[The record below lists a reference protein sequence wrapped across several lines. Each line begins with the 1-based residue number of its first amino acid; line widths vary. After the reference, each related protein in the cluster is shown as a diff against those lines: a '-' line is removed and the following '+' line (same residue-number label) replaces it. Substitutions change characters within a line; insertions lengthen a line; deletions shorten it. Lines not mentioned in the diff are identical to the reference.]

1 MKPERWREI
10 DRVFAEALEREPN
23 SRAAYLDA
31 VCGTDAELRREVESL
46 LAHDLPNTIVGEKAA
61 EEATQ
66 FLTAQGATREIGPYQ
81 IVRSLGIG
89 GMGRVFLAH
98 DNRLNRLVAVKLISH
113 YTAAEEERVRRF
125 RQEALAVSAL
135 NHPNILTIYEI
146 GEADGNS
153 FIATEFVDGLT
164 LRELMDRSSISIEKC
179 IDIAKQV
186 ATALSAAHSAGII
199 HRDIKP
205 PNIMVRNDGLVKIL
219 DFGIAKFTQ
228 PTSETLPDS
237 GVETLPGTV
246 VGTAAYMSPEQA
258 RGKPIDQRSDIWSLG
273 VILYEMIAGRQ
284 PFEGKTALDLM
295 AAVID
300 RQPASL
306 STSGKVVPPLL
317 EKIVFKALDKEQE
330 KRYQNTA
337 EVLADLNE
345 CTSEIASTSNVERV
359 SNQSQSDGHL
369 SAPTLNEHAVRDASK
384 HSGAT
389 NVQTSN
395 RTGDALG
402 DITKREFAN
411 RRTRKPLILGGLIAL
426 LLVVG
431 GLVYWRYS
439 RPLSPIESIAVLPFK
454 NETNNTD
461 LDWLSD
467 GMPDSLINTLSQIP
481 RLSVKSRSS
490 VFRYKGQ
497 EVEPQKVAKELSVQA
512 VLEGRVVQHG
522 NDVTISL
529 SLVDGSSGN
538 QIWGEQYDRKMSQV
552 VTLQSEIARDV
563 SQKLRVRLSGED
575 QRKLVKDYTANPQA
589 YELYMRGRVHVFKLV
604 PPEVEQGIAD
614 FQHAIALDP
623 NYALAYVGLSEGNR
637 SLALGSEFK
646 AAEYLPRAKEAAQK
660 ALLLD
665 DSLSEAHTAIGT
677 TIYWYDRNW
686 AEAESHLKRAL
697 ELNPMNFDAHL
708 FYAHLL
714 STSGRHDQAIAEI
727 RRARELDP
735 VNPFVSSLEGQFLVH
750 AGRSDEALTTLKETT
765 ALAPGFWFPH
775 LFASSAYVEKG
786 MYAEAIAEA
795 HRAEELSKWQ
805 TVSLAYEGMALA
817 RWGKRTEAQAVL
829 DKLFKLSHEQG
840 RWVPPVHFAIIYSA
854 MGNKDEAIAWLNKAI
869 EQHDPKLAFLKV
881 GQGWENLR
889 SDPRF
894 QDIMKRVGF

>member
-98 DNRLNRLVAVKLISH
+98 DNRLNRLVAVKLISY
-113 YTAAEEERVRRF
+113 YTAAEDERVRRF
-125 RQEALAVSAL
+125 RQEALAASAL

-146 GEADGNS
+146 GEVDGNS

-164 LRELMDRSSISIEKC
+164 LRELIDRSSLSIEKC
-179 IDIAKQV
+179 LDIAKQV

-228 PTSETLPDS
+228 LTSETQPDS

-306 STSGKVVPPLL
+306 STSAKVVPPLL
-317 EKIVFKALDKEQE
+317 ERVVFKALEKEEE
-330 KRYQNTA
+330 KRYQSTA

-345 CTSEIASTSNVERV
+345 CTSELASTSNLERV
-359 SNQSQSDGHL
+359 SKQSQSDVHL
-369 SAPTLNEHAVRDASK
+369 GAPTLNEPAEREASK
-384 HSGAT
+384 HSAAT

-411 RRTRKPLILGGLIAL
+411 RRTRKPLVIGGLIAL

-431 GLVYWRYS
+431 GLVYWQYFRH
-439 RPLSPIESIAVLPFK
+439 LSPIESIAVLPFK
-454 NETNNTD
+454 NETNNSD

-467 GMPDSLINTLSQIP
+467 
-481 RLSVKSRSS
+481 
-490 VFRYKGQ
+490 
-497 EVEPQKVAKELSVQA
+497 
-512 VLEGRVVQHG
+512 
-522 NDVTISL
+522 
-529 SLVDGSSGN
+529 
-538 QIWGEQYDRKMSQV
+538 
-552 VTLQSEIARDV
+552 
-563 SQKLRVRLSGED
+563 
-575 QRKLVKDYTANPQA
+575 
-589 YELYMRGRVHVFKLV
+589 
-604 PPEVEQGIAD
+604 
-614 FQHAIALDP
+614 
-623 NYALAYVGLSEGNR
+623 
-637 SLALGSEFK
+637 
-646 AAEYLPRAKEAAQK
+646 
-660 ALLLD
+660 
-665 DSLSEAHTAIGT
+665 
-677 TIYWYDRNW
+677 
-686 AEAESHLKRAL
+686 
-697 ELNPMNFDAHL
+697 
-708 FYAHLL
+708 
-714 STSGRHDQAIAEI
+714 
-727 RRARELDP
+727 
-735 VNPFVSSLEGQFLVH
+735 
-750 AGRSDEALTTLKETT
+750 
-765 ALAPGFWFPH
+765 
-775 LFASSAYVEKG
+775 
-786 MYAEAIAEA
+786 
-795 HRAEELSKWQ
+795 
-805 TVSLAYEGMALA
+805 
-817 RWGKRTEAQAVL
+817 
-829 DKLFKLSHEQG
+829 
-840 RWVPPVHFAIIYSA
+840 
-854 MGNKDEAIAWLNKAI
+854 
-869 EQHDPKLAFLKV
+869 
-881 GQGWENLR
+881 
-889 SDPRF
+889 
-894 QDIMKRVGF
+894 